1 MAATP
6 STMLELGTK
15 APEFSLQEVRT
26 GKLISPKSFSDQ
38 KALLIMF
45 ICAHCPYVKHI
56 EDEIARIGREYVS
69 RSIGIVAISSN
80 DAENYPDDGPAGLK
94 SMAERLAFNF
104 PLCYDETQAVAKS
117 YRAACTPEFY
127 LFDQNQKLYYR
138 GQLDDSRPKNTLPV
152 NGSDLR
158 GALEAILAGQEA
170 PKDQKPGIGC
180 NIKWKKGNAPDYFG

>member
-6 STMLELGTK
+6 STMLELGTE
-15 APEFSLQEVRT
+15 APGFSLQEVRT
-26 GKLISPKSFSDQ
+26 GKLISPQSFSDQ

-56 EDEIARIGREYVS
+56 EDEIARIGRGYVS
-69 RSIGIVAISSN
+69 RSIGIIAISSN
-80 DAENYPDDGPAGLK
+80 DAENHPDDGPEGLK
-94 SMAERLAFNF
+94 AMAERLAFNF

-152 NGSDLR
+152 TGSDLR
-158 GALEAILAGQEA
+158 GALEAILAGQTA
-170 PKDQKPGIGC
+170 PEDQKPGIGC
-180 NIKWKKGNAPDYFG
+180 NIKWKKGNEPDYFI